1 MSSTKTYS
9 SLSSFV
15 EKKLDLLEENFITT
29 AELLEACE
37 EAITYCE
44 AEIHKLNI
52 EDQYFVACANLRM
65 EAGKQTYSLPSN
77 MYANKILRIVYTDGI
92 KMYPVKRLTGKDRFS
107 QAEDLRLSANSTD
120 LWYMLENNDVN
131 TGTLIRFYP
140 IPNETSQQATPT
152 ATLVAGSRSVATVSS
167 TAGVSVGDFVSGAG
181 IALNTRVQSVDSA
194 TSMTLDAPA
203 KTSGTA
209 VALTINEPRLLV
221 WYIRRANIPALAAD
235 VIDFPEFWSFIAQH
249 MIVECLD
256 KEIGNPR
263 LQKAMAKLQVLQEQ
277 MQSTLSNMVPDQED
291 KIEMDRS
298 SYVEQDTE
306 GTIWDF

>member
-1 MSSTKTYS
+1 MSQKTYS
-9 SLSSFV
+9 QLSAFV
-15 EKKLDLLEENFITT
+15 QKKLDLQEENFITA

-52 EDQYFVACANLRM
+52 EDQYFVACANLRI
-65 EAGKQTYSLPSN
+65 ESGKQTYSLPSN
-77 MYANKILRIVYTDGI
+77 MYANKILKVMYTDGV
-92 KMYPVKRLTGKDRFS
+92 KVYPVKRLTGRDRFS
-107 QAEDLRLSANSTD
+107 VAEELRLSANSTD

-167 TAGVSVGDFVSGAG
+167 TAGVAVGHFVSGTG
-181 IALNTRVQSVDSA
+181 IALNTRVQSVNSA
-194 TSMTLDAPA
+194 TSLTLDAPA
-203 KTSGTA
+203 TTSGTG
-209 VALTINEPRLLV
+209 VTLTINEPRIMV
-221 WYIRRANIPALAAD
+221 WYIRRANIPASSTD
-235 VIDFPEFWSFIAQH
+235 VIDFPEFWSFISQH

-291 KIEMDRS
+291 KLEMDMS
-298 SYVEQDTE
+298 SYVEQDSE
-306 GTIWDF
+306 GMTWDS